1 MATQQTDAHGLAV
14 LTEADRNRY
23 AARGYSEEVL
33 PLSPAERTWGTKNFV
48 TVWMGPIH
56 NILSYF
62 TVVGFFALGLNA
74 LQVVAAILIAALIV
88 SAGYVLNGRAAA
100 KYGIPF
106 AMQVRDVFG
115 VKGAVVPA
123 MIRGLVAGLVFFGLT
138 TISSAQAL
146 DIVLDRII
154 PGYLQFGG
162 GATVFGLGIPTLV
175 SYLVMTAI
183 TVVLYLAGQK
193 FIDTF
198 SNWASPAVWVLMVV
212 GLFLAVG
219 NAGGV
224 ANVLS
229 YHPMPDTPV
238 TVVAFIT
245 CVSMLVSNWAGPI
258 VNVADFTRN
267 AKSLSD
273 PVRGFPLGMIVSYL
287 LFAAV
292 TVGFMAS
299 LSAVSGGEVDVNK
312 PTIFVDAI
320 NSIGNPFVVILLIL
334 AMNVGATAFVVFGN
348 MLPAGLQL
356 TAQFPKLFSVK
367 TGGLVAA
374 VVGTLILPWKFVE
387 NTTMLYLF
395 YSFIG
400 SMFGPIAGIMLA
412 SYYFERKKVLDLDA
426 IYTEPGSNGAYSG
439 GTNWRAVGV
448 LAVSFVIT
456 MAGKVF
462 TGVPLLVTINSWA
475 FFSGLAIGFVGYLL
489 LGSRT
494 RAGSEPRNDK
504 EV

>member
-1 MATQQTDAHGLAV
+1 MSSHPTDANGLAV
-14 LTEADRNRY
+14 LSDAESARF
-23 AARGYSEEVL
+23 AARGYAEEVL
-33 PLSPAERTWGTKNFV
+33 PVPAAARSWGTKDFV

-74 LQVVAAILIAALIV
+74 LQVIAAILTAAVIV
-88 SAGYVLNGRAAA
+88 SIGYVLNGRAAA

-106 AMQVRDVFG
+106 AMQIRDTFG
-115 VKGAVVPA
+115 IRGAVVPA
-123 MIRGLVAGLVFFGLT
+123 MIRGLIAGVVFFGLS

-146 DIVLDRII
+146 DIVLERIF
-154 PGYLQFGG
+154 PGYLQLGG
-162 GATVFGLGIPTLV
+162 GTKLLGLAIPTGI

-193 FIDTF
+193 FIDRF
-198 SNWASPAVWVLMVV
+198 SNWASPVVWVLMVI
-212 GLFLAVG
+212 GLVLAVS
-219 NAGGV
+219 NAGGLGPT
-224 ANVLS
+224 LS
-229 YHPMPDTPV
+229 YHPAPATPV
-238 TVVAFIT
+238 TVVGFIT

-258 VNVADFTRN
+258 VNIGDFTRN
-267 AKSLSD
+267 ARSAGA
-273 PVRGFPLGMIVSYL
+273 PVRGFPIGMLISYL

-299 LSAVSGGEVDVNK
+299 LSAVAGSGVDVTK

-320 NSIGNPFVVILLIL
+320 NSIGNPFLVVLLIL

-356 TAQFPKLFSVK
+356 TAQFPKLFTVR

-374 VVGTLILPWKFVE
+374 VVGTLILPWQFVE
-387 NTTMLYLF
+387 NTTMLFLF

-412 SYYFERKKVLDLDA
+412 SYYFERRQVLDLDS
-426 IYTEPGSNGAYSG
+426 IYAEPGADGAHCG
-439 GTNWRAVGV
+439 GVNWRAVGV
-448 LAVSFVIT
+448 LTASFVIT

-462 TGVPLLVTINSWA
+462 PGVPVLVTINSWA
-475 FFSGLAIGFVGYLL
+475 FFCGLAVGFVGYLMV
-489 LGSRT
+489 GVR
-494 RAGSEPRNDK
+494 RRG
-504 EV
+504 